1 LAAQDANPSN
11 PEMAEEALREGL
23 EKIHQM
29 MQEHLNDGAD

>member
-23 EKIHQM
+23 EKVHQM
-29 MQEHLNDGAD
+29 IDNHLNDKAR